1 MYSSRSETFTEIFR
15 NPTVLAMI
23 GSVGVHGVLVL
34 FSAMKP
40 ADSLP
45 APLRVIS
52 LDPGS
57 STTDLNALL
66 APNISNSLPV
76 PNGLPPINLGDV
88 PELSALPDIS
98 KFRNPSQSVFLG
110 SDPSAIDLGKLSIA
124 NPPQKSVLGAQGQ
137 QVFGLNLPKSPSQSG
152 ANASQSPLGG
162 TLSSGQLS
170 GVPQPDYS
178 RYALNPNQVPPS
190 LTPGSSQ
197 IGSSSALTT
206 PYEPFLPSPSPSV
219 SPNPATSGNSAA
231 PVRAAATAWLEAQ
244 SQASGQRISIQP
256 GPRLTAEYPASAC
269 NSKVQ
274 GSAIIAAVFSPDGS
288 ISKGDSAIQVL
299 QSAETLALNRAAIA
313 AVESYRLPSPSGISQ
328 AFNFTVDIPYSEA
341 VCRAESTP
349 EASVKPNPSPKE
361 SPKSSTPTGSPSPAS
376 KEDILNRLTPKT
388 PTSSSSFNAPSATVS
403 TPPSNPQT
411 IPSIAAT
418 QSPEPLPAPSI
429 AVPEDAP
436 K

>member
-1 MYSSRSETFTEIFR
+1 MYSSKSETFTEIFR

-34 FSAMKP
+34 FSTMKP

-66 APNISNSLPV
+66 APNNSLPV

-178 RYALNPNQVPPS
+178 RYALNPNQVPPN

-197 IGSSSALTT
+197 IGRSSVLTA
-206 PYEPFLPSPSPSV
+206 PYEPFSPSPSPSV

-361 SPKSSTPTGSPSPAS
+361 SSKSSTPTGSPSPAS

-403 TPPSNPQT
+403 TPQSSSQT
-411 IPSIAAT
+411 TPSIAAT

-429 AVPEDAP
+429 AVPEGAP